1 MQEEKLRNGTFQP
14 LSEDETQTH
23 LSALVEKIAG
33 REDLPDDLRTQ
44 IADMWSAHQETRDLL
59 QRAHAELG
67 TLSDRVRQQERREKK
82 LESQLLYNRKSG
94 LPNHFVLDNDLSGII
109 REAIA
114 ATHPRSIAVVIIA
127 LDQAYEM
134 AHKALDRQYTDW
146 IIYECAGRIQSII
159 PRNARL
165 YHTRENEFV
174 LLLVGI
180 DSSVSLSGYAE
191 RVRSTL
197 GDTFKFPEYTV
208 RIGCLIGSA
217 LFPRDGSSKS
227 QILRSADIALATAKV
242 QQKAYI
248 EFSPNM
254 QSQAI
259 EKMELQ
265 DAIIRALEEQ
275 AIAEIGRQFSLF
287 FQPYF
292 ALSRLEGGSIG
303 SRLLGAEALI
313 RWKHPTKGL
322 VDPGRFI
329 PVAEES
335 GLIIPIGSWT
345 LFHAAEHL
353 AQWAEKGLSE
363 LTVSV
368 NLSPRQFKDPNLVQN
383 VQTALRRSKVSPECF
398 RLEITEGSVMDDL
411 DEGLRKLHKIAQL
424 GMKIVVD
431 DFGTGYSSLN
441 YLRKLPIQGIK
452 LDKSFIDEVVT
463 SSHTQGIIRAVLH
476 MAEDMGIQVV
486 AEGVETFSQADYLT
500 SVGCPVVQGYY
511 FGKPLQA
518 DEFMQFAEANCNCT
532 VAHTGEKR

>member
-1 MQEEKLRNGTFQP
+1 MCSYATNDNPPNERNTVH
-14 LSEDETQTH
+14 EDIPGLDT
-23 LSALVEKIAG
+23 
-33 REDLPDDLRTQ
+33 LPDDVRKRVSEL
-44 IADMWSAHQETRDLL
+44 WNSNQETQDLL
-59 QRAHAELG
+59 RRARADIAL
-67 TLSDRVRQQERREKK
+67 LSDRVLEQERREKK
-82 LESQLLYNRKSG
+82 LENQLLYNRKSG
-94 LPNHFVLDNDLSGII
+94 LPNHFVLDNDLTAII
-109 REAIA
+109 REAIP
-114 ATHPRSIAVVIIA
+114 ATHPRNISVIIVA

-134 AHKALDRQYTDW
+134 AHQALDRQYTDW
-146 IIYECAGRIQSII
+146 IIYECAGRIQSIM
-159 PRNARL
+159 PKNARL
-165 YHTRENEFV
+165 YHTRDNEFV
-174 LLLVGI
+174 LLLIGAEPI
-180 DSSVSLSGYAE
+180 ASLSSYAE
-191 RVRSTL
+191 RVQDAL

-217 LFPRDGSSKS
+217 MFPRDGATKS
-227 QILRSADIALATAKV
+227 QILRRADIALNTAKE
-242 QQKAYI
+242 QQKAYV
-248 EFSPNM
+248 EFRPTM

-265 DAIIRALEEQ
+265 DAIIRALEAQ

-292 ALSRLEGGSIG
+292 AMSKLEGGALG

-345 LFHAAEHL
+345 LFRAAEHL
-353 AQWAEKGLSE
+353 SKWGELGLNG

-368 NLSPRQFKDPNLVQN
+368 NLSPRQFKDPNLVRN
-383 VQTALRRSKVSPECF
+383 VQTALQRSKVSPERF

-411 DEGLRKLHKIAQL
+411 DEGLRKLHKIAQS
-424 GMKIVVD
+424 GMKIVID

-452 LDKSFIDEVVT
+452 LDKSFIDEVLT
-463 SSHTQGIIRAVLH
+463 SSYTQGIIRAVLH
-476 MAEDMGIQVV
+476 MAEDMGIEVV
-486 AEGVETFSQADYLT
+486 AEGVESQSQADYLA

-511 FGKPLQA
+511 FGKPLQS
-518 DEFMQFAEANCNCT
+518 DEFIQFAQGNFGST
-532 VAHTGEKR
+532 VAHSGEKR